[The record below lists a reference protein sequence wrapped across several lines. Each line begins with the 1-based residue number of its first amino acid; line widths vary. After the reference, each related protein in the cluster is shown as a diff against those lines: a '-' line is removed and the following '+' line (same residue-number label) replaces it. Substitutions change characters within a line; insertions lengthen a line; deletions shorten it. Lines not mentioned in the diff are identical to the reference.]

1 MGNKKLRTREEIA
14 PEHKWNLEAMYTS
27 EEEWNRDID
36 AALSGAGG
44 YDRFRG
50 HLGDSPATLADALEE
65 SDRIGQT
72 LEKAFVYA
80 RMKLDEDNRDSRQQA
95 MLDKAMQ
102 TISRVSAALSFVTPE
117 IISIPEDRILQFMDE
132 EPRLKVYGHLL
143 RSTLREKEHVLSTEE
158 ENLMAQL
165 GEVLGSS
172 NSLFTMLNDADLKF
186 GSIHDENG
194 EETELTHG
202 NYINFMRSYNRDVRK
217 EAYTACYETYRSLIN
232 TLASNYSANVK
243 TDAIVSRIRRYSSS
257 RASALSGGNIPEAVY
272 DNLVE
277 TVNEALPALH
287 DYIRIRRDLLGVD
300 ELKMYDVYVPLIQL
314 PEKNIPFEE
323 AVRIAMEG
331 LAPLGEDYLRQFQK
345 GIDDRWIDR
354 YENQG
359 KTSGAYSFG
368 SYDSAPYVLMNYDN
382 RLEDVFT
389 LVHEM
394 GHSMNSFYTRQT
406 QPYVYGDHSIFT
418 AEVASTVNES
428 LLMRHLLN
436 TAEDPQMRAYV
447 LNMYIEA
454 FRTTLFRQTMFA
466 EFEHSAHRY
475 VEDGGSLTPEW
486 LNRTYDEL
494 NTRYF
499 GPALEHDD
507 LIQYEWAR
515 IPHFYRSYYV
525 YQYATGYSAAT
536 AISAMLLEQGKP
548 ARDAYLRFLACGTND
563 DPVELLKIAGVDME
577 SKEPVAM
584 AMDTFRTLVDDLK
597 GLTEQR

>member
-194 EETELTHG
+194 E
-202 NYINFMRSYNRDVRK
+202 
-217 EAYTACYETYRSLIN
+217 
-232 TLASNYSANVK
+232 SNYSANVK

-300 ELKMYDVYVPLIQL
+300 ELKMYDAYVPLIQL

-323 AVRIAMEG
+323 AVCIAMEG